1 MAVAAGVDSIEHGD
15 SIRPEVAQEMAR
27 KGIFFCPTQ
36 TVLYYFTERTPP
48 EEREESIRTQEIAA
62 KSIANCRKAGVK
74 IVFGT
79 DAGGFP
85 WTEVNQAREFELE
98 VRLGMTPIEAIR
110 SATSVAAELLGLSGQ
125 IGSAEKGAWADLV
138 AVSGDPLQD
147 VTVLSRAEFVMKAG
161 AVVKTPSP

>member
-48 EEREESIRTQEIAA
+48 EEREESIRTQDIAA

-85 WTEVNQAREFELE
+85 WTEVHQAREFEHE

-110 SATSVAAELLGLSGQ
+110 SATTVAAELLGIPGQ
-125 IGSAEKGAWADLV
+125 IGSVEKGAWADLV

-147 VTVLSRAEFVMKAG
+147 VTVLSRVEFVMKAG
-161 AVVKTPSP
+161 AVVKAPTP